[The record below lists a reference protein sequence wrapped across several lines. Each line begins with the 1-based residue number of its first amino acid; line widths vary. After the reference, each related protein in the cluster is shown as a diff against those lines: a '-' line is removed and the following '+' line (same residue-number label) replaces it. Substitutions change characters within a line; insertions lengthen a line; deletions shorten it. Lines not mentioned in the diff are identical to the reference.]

1 MALSNFK
8 LIFFSLH
15 RNDGPDVGA
24 KQPGEPLPEFARSV
38 HQLHLRGRQSRAD
51 LAPGRESGSE
61 LSATHQG
68 GHRIRSHLT
77 GRRHQDRFAVASGK
91 KRRVI
96 LFNLLVFINC
106 FI

>member
-1 MALSNFK
+1 M
-8 LIFFSLH
+8 H
-15 RNDGPDVGA
+15 RNDWPDVGA
-24 KQPGEPLPEFARSV
+24 EQPGEPLPELARSV

-68 GHRIRSHLT
+68 GHRIRSHLS

-91 KRRVI
+91 KNVASFF
-96 LFNLLVFINC
+96 LTYLSLSTVSFKNTFSCN
-106 FI
+106 